1 MGNTLTQRFR
11 QPPSVSTDSYLLS
24 KINCPLLAVR
34 HITEVSHSNPRL
46 CFELSDLNQVLGK
59 SVSNKKK
66 DSDIHGYYCYFFV
79 RHKSNNIT
87 PQQISLFVRNCYF
100 MVACFTSSEFYRKHK
115 TH

>member
-66 DSDIHGYYCYFFV
+66 KTVIYMV
-79 RHKSNNIT
+79 IIV
-87 PQQISLFVRNCYF
+87 ISL
-100 MVACFTSSEFYRKHK
+100 
-115 TH
+115 

>member
-34 HITEVSHSNPRL
+34 HIAEVSHSNPRL

-66 DSDIHGYYCYFFV
+66 DSDIQ
-79 RHKSNNIT
+79 SWLLL
-87 PQQISLFVRNCYF
+87 LFLCEAQVQ
-100 MVACFTSSEFYRKHK
+100 
-115 TH
+115 